1 MRHPDHAT
9 GPHHSTNIAVRLRWR
24 SHAILGLV
32 ATISASIFAWPLVIV
47 PGSSIAGHAD
57 IPLLFAALLPL
68 VILVAMAELA
78 DGGLDAKAIAMLGVL
93 TALGAALRPLGTGIA
108 GIEPIFFLLVLA
120 GRVFGVGFG
129 FLLGCLTLLTS
140 AIITGGVGPWLPYQ
154 MLAAAGVSA
163 GAGLLP
169 KARGRTEI
177 ALLVGYS
184 LLAGLAYGLAM
195 NLSFW
200 PFTLGEATGLSFVAG
215 APIVENLQRFLLFSA
230 ATSMAFDV
238 PRALLMAVLVTLT
251 GPSLLRTLRRAARKA
266 AFDTPP
272 TFITSPDRV
281 E

>member
-1 MRHPDHAT
+1 MHRHASRDLESAT
-9 GPHHSTNIAVRLRWR
+9 EHVAVRLRWR
-24 SHAILGLV
+24 SRVVLGLV
-32 ATISASIFAWPLVIV
+32 AAASVSIFTWPLIIA
-47 PGSSIAGHAD
+47 PESSIAGHAD
-57 IPLLFAALLPL
+57 VPLLFAALLPM

-140 AIITGGVGPWLPYQ
+140 ALVTGGVGPWLPYQ
-154 MLAAAGVSA
+154 MLAAAGVAA
-163 GAGLLP
+163 GAGSLP
-169 KARGRTEI
+169 RARGRAEI
-177 ALLVGYS
+177 ALLVAYS
-184 LLAGLAYGLAM
+184 LVAGIGYGLAM

-200 PFTLGEATGLSFVAG
+200 PFTLGEATQLSFIAG
-215 APIVENLQRFLLFSA
+215 APALENLQRFLVFSA

-266 AFDTPP
+266 AFDA
-272 TFITSPDRV
+272 SPVFTRSADRV